1 LVVVVVVVVG
11 VGVGVGVVQV
21 KPPAIERAKELEVM
35 LGYRADQQLVHRVSY
50 VRAKC
55 SLQ

>member
-1 LVVVVVVVVG
+1 MLWG
-11 VGVGVGVVQV
+11 GGWRGQV

-35 LGYRADQQLVHRVSY
+35 LGYRADKQLAARVSY
-50 VRAKC
+50 APHKC

>member
-1 LVVVVVVVVG
+1 MGL
-11 VGVGVGVVQV
+11 VQV

-35 LGYRADQQLVHRVSY
+35 LGYRTDKQLVHRVSY
-50 VRAKC
+50 APRKC